1 MTNAWTLTVTTAAAD
16 LQLLSQSE
24 LRVAAGLPESDT
36 SQDARLATLGL
47 QASAAIAGA
56 CGIAKA
62 GYDASLMPLRGEA
75 PLTFKAE
82 TLSQS
87 FRIWPGNQVYKLMLA
102 RWPLLSINSVTTNAT
117 ALTVDQWDVD
127 IPQAALL
134 YISNSSPIQWPCS
147 RVIVQYDAG
156 YDVIPDDLKGYAAR
170 LVGLYYTSE
179 GDDPFEKR
187 VEVPGVITIDRW
199 VDTSADNLMP
209 NDIMNGLARDGYRRV
224 LA

>member
-1 MTNAWTLTVTTAAAD
+1 MTNAWTLTVTQAATD
-16 LQLLSQSE
+16 LQLLSPSE
-24 LRVAAGLPESDT
+24 LRAAAGLPAGDA

-102 RWPLLSINSVTTNAT
+102 RWPLLAINSVTTDMT
-117 ALTVDQWDVD
+117 ALTVDQWDID

-134 YISNSSPIQWPCS
+134 HISNNSPIQWPCS

-156 YDVIPDDLKGYAAR
+156 YDVIPEDLKGYASR

-209 NDIMNGLARDGYRRV
+209 NDIMTGLARDGYRRV